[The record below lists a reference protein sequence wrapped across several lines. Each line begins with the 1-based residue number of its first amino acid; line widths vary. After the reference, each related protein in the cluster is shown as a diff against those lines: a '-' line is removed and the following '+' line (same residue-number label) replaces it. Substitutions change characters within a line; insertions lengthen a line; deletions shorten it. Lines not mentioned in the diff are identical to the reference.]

1 MHGPTGTE
9 HTHITLFRQDSV
21 EKAYGLSQ
29 QLPNWV
35 LLLTSHETL
44 GTSCDYV
51 LYTHF
56 LHALYVLGIVQSTS
70 GVQSLGR
77 IRSYKQF
84 LCHERRHHHCE
95 HQ

>member
-1 MHGPTGTE
+1 MRVRVHAPTGTE
-9 HTHITLFRQDSV
+9 RTRIALFRQDSV

-29 QLPNWV
+29 QLPNWA

-56 LHALYVLGIVQSTS
+56 LHAHYVLGIVRSMS
-70 GVQSLGR
+70 GV
-77 IRSYKQF
+77 
-84 LCHERRHHHCE
+84 
-95 HQ
+95 